1 MSGPRAAE
9 DKAMRPLN
17 RIPVGEIMSR
27 DVIAVRDDM
36 TLQEVATFLT
46 ENQISG
52 APVEDSEGRLVGVVS
67 LSDVARA
74 TSEQSRLEP
83 ERPRSERPQI
93 PDYYLRGWERRLTV
107 EEFES
112 FQVEEPGLLV
122 SEIMTPRIHSVDES
136 TAVAEAAKIMREAHI
151 HRVLI
156 TRRNRVVGI
165 VTTSDLL
172 GLLTGEA

>member
-1 MSGPRAAE
+1 
-9 DKAMRPLN
+9 MRSMN
-17 RIPVGEIMSR
+17 RIPVREIMSR
-27 DVIAVRDDM
+27 EVVMVRDDM

-52 APVEDSEGRLVGVVS
+52 APVEDTEGRLVGVVS

-74 TSEQSRLEP
+74 TAEQPRLEA
-83 ERPRSERPQI
+83 ERPRGERSSV
-93 PDYYLRGWERRLTV
+93 PDYYLRGWERRLTA

-122 SEIMTPRIHSVDES
+122 SEIMTPRVHSVDEATPVS
-136 TAVAEAAKIMREAHI
+136 DAARMMREAHI
-151 HRVLI
+151 HRVLV
-156 TRRNRVVGI
+156 TSHGKVVGI

-172 GLLTGEA
+172 GLLTGEG

>member
-1 MSGPRAAE
+1 
-9 DKAMRPLN
+9 
-17 RIPVGEIMSR
+17 MSR
-27 DVIAVRDDM
+27 DVITVRDDM

-52 APVEDSEGRLVGVVS
+52 APVEDAERRLVGVVS

-74 TSEQSRLEP
+74 TSEQNQMESD
-83 ERPRSERPQI
+83 RPRGQRLPNS
-93 PDYYLRGWERRLTV
+93 DYYIRGWEKKLTV

-122 SEIMTPRIHSVDES
+122 SEIMTPRVYSVDEATPIS
-136 TAVAEAAKIMREAHI
+136 EAARLMREAHI
-151 HRVLI
+151 HRVLV
-156 TRRNRVVGI
+156 TRHGSVVGI

-172 GLLTGEA
+172 ALLIP

>member
-1 MSGPRAAE
+1 MSSVME
-9 DKAMRPLN
+9 DRGMRPAS
-17 RIPVGEIMSR
+17 RTPVREVMSR
-27 DVIAVRDDM
+27 DVITVRDDM

-52 APVEDSEGRLVGVVS
+52 APVEDAERRLVGVVS

-74 TSEQSRLEP
+74 TSEQSQME
-83 ERPRSERPQI
+83 SDRPQGQRL
-93 PDYYLRGWERRLTV
+93 PNSDYYIRGWEKKLTV

-122 SEIMTPRIHSVDES
+122 SEIMTPRVYSVDEATPIS
-136 TAVAEAAKIMREAHI
+136 EAARLMREAHI
-151 HRVLI
+151 HRVLV
-156 TRRNRVVGI
+156 TRHGSVVGI

-172 GLLTGEA
+172 ALLIP

>member
-1 MSGPRAAE
+1 MSSSGVMEERG
-9 DKAMRPLN
+9 MRPMSQ
-17 RIPVGEIMSR
+17 IPVGEIMSR

-52 APVEDSEGRLVGVVS
+52 APVEDAERRLVGVVS

-74 TSEQSRLEP
+74 TSEQFRMEA
-83 ERPRSERPQI
+83 ERPEGQRLPTS
-93 PDYYLRGWERRLTV
+93 DYYIRGWERKLTV

-122 SEIMTPRIHSVDES
+122 SEIMTPRIYSVDEATPVS
-136 TAVAEAAKIMREAHI
+136 EAARMMREAHI
-151 HRVLI
+151 HRVLV
-156 TRRNRVVGI
+156 TSRGRVVGI

-172 GLLTGEA
+172 GLLIP

>member
-1 MSGPRAAE
+1 MSVSGSVRQ
-9 DKAMRPLN
+9 M
-17 RIPVGEIMSR
+17 PVREVMSR
-27 DVIAVRDDM
+27 DVIMVRDDM

-52 APVEDSEGRLVGVVS
+52 APVEDSEGRVVGVVS

-74 TSEQSRLEP
+74 TSEQPRLEGRP
-83 ERPRSERPQI
+83 LTERSQI
-93 PDYYLRGWERRLTV
+93 PDYYLRGWERKLAV

-122 SEIMTPRIHSVDES
+122 SEIMTPRVHSVDEATPVS
-136 TAVAEAAKIMREAHI
+136 AAARMMREAHI
-151 HRVLI
+151 HRVLV
-156 TRRNRVVGI
+156 TRRGKVVGI

-172 GLLTGEA
+172 GLLTGEG

>member
-1 MSGPRAAE
+1 MSSASQV
-9 DKAMRPLN
+9 
-17 RIPVGEIMSR
+17 PVGEVMSR
-27 DVIAVRDDM
+27 DVIMVRDDM

-52 APVEDSEGRLVGVVS
+52 APVEDPEGRLVGVVS

-74 TSEQSRLEP
+74 TSEQPHLEA
-83 ERPRSERPQI
+83 ERPRPSV
-93 PDYYLRGWERRLTV
+93 PDYYLRGWERKLNV
-107 EEFES
+107 EELES

-122 SEIMTPRIHSVDES
+122 SEIMTPRVHSVDEATPVS
-136 TAVAEAAKIMREAHI
+136 DAARMMLEAHI
-151 HRVLI
+151 HRVLV
-156 TRRNRVVGI
+156 TSHGKVVGI

>member
-1 MSGPRAAE
+1 MSSPDVLEVRG
-9 DKAMRPLN
+9 MRPASQ
-17 RIPVGEIMSR
+17 IPVREIMSR

-52 APVEDSEGRLVGVVS
+52 APVEDAERRLVGVVS
-67 LSDVARA
+67 LADVARA

-83 ERPRSERPQI
+83 EPPRSQLLPNS
-93 PDYYLRGWERRLTV
+93 DYYIRGWEGKPAF
-107 EEFES
+107 EEIES

-122 SEIMTPRIHSVDES
+122 SEIMTPRIYSVDEA
-136 TAVAEAAKIMREAHI
+136 TPVAEAARLMREAHI
-151 HRVLI
+151 HRVLVTSRGRI
-156 TRRNRVVGI
+156 VGI

-172 GLLTGEA
+172 GLLIP

>member
-1 MSGPRAAE
+1 ME
-9 DKAMRPLN
+9 DRDMRSAS
-17 RIPVGEIMSR
+17 RIPVREVMSR
-27 DVIAVRDDM
+27 EVISVRDDM

-52 APVEDSEGRLVGVVS
+52 APVEDAERRLVGVVS

-74 TSEQSRLEP
+74 TSEQRQMESDQPQGQRLP
-83 ERPRSERPQI
+83 SSDFYI
-93 PDYYLRGWERRLTV
+93 RGWEKKLTV

-122 SEIMTPRIHSVDES
+122 GEIMTPRVYSVDETTPIS
-136 TAVAEAAKIMREAHI
+136 EAARLMREAHI
-151 HRVLI
+151 HRVLV
-156 TRRNRVVGI
+156 TRHGSVVGI

-172 GLLTGEA
+172 GLLIP

>member
-1 MSGPRAAE
+1 MSSVME
-9 DKAMRPLN
+9 DRGMRPAS
-17 RIPVGEIMSR
+17 RTPVREVMSR
-27 DVIAVRDDM
+27 DVITVRDDM

-52 APVEDSEGRLVGVVS
+52 APVEDAERRLVGVVS

-74 TSEQSRLEP
+74 TSEQNQMESD
-83 ERPRSERPQI
+83 RPRGQRLPNS
-93 PDYYLRGWERRLTV
+93 DYYIRGWEKKLTV

-122 SEIMTPRIHSVDES
+122 SEIMTPRVYSVDEATPIS
-136 TAVAEAAKIMREAHI
+136 EAARLMREAHI
-151 HRVLI
+151 HRVLV
-156 TRRNRVVGI
+156 TRHGSVVGI

-172 GLLTGEA
+172 ALLIP

>member
-1 MSGPRAAE
+1 
-9 DKAMRPLN
+9 MRSVG
-17 RIPVGEIMSR
+17 RIPVREIMSR
-27 DVIAVRDDM
+27 DVIMVRDDM

-52 APVEDSEGRLVGVVS
+52 APVEDAEGRLVGVVS

-74 TSEQSRLEP
+74 TAEQPRLD
-83 ERPRSERPQI
+83 ERPRAERASV
-93 PDYYLRGWERRLTV
+93 PDYYLRGWERRLTA

-122 SEIMTPRIHSVDES
+122 SEIMTPRVHSVDEA
-136 TAVAEAAKIMREAHI
+136 TPVADAARMMREAHI
-151 HRVLI
+151 HRVLV
-156 TRRNRVVGI
+156 TSHGRVVGI

>member
-1 MSGPRAAE
+1 MSSVME
-9 DKAMRPLN
+9 DRGMRPAS
-17 RIPVGEIMSR
+17 RTPVREVMSR
-27 DVIAVRDDM
+27 DVITVRDDM

-52 APVEDSEGRLVGVVS
+52 APVEDAERRLVGVVS

-74 TSEQSRLEP
+74 TSEQNQMESD
-83 ERPRSERPQI
+83 RPQGQRL
-93 PDYYLRGWERRLTV
+93 PNSDYYIRGWEKKLTV

-122 SEIMTPRIHSVDES
+122 SEIMTPRVYSVDEATPIS
-136 TAVAEAAKIMREAHI
+136 EAARLMREAHI
-151 HRVLI
+151 HRVLV
-156 TRRNRVVGI
+156 TRHGSVVGI

-172 GLLTGEA
+172 ALLIP

>member
-1 MSGPRAAE
+1 MSSSGILEERG
-9 DKAMRPLN
+9 MRPMS
-17 RIPVGEIMSR
+17 RIPVREVMSR

-52 APVEDSEGRLVGVVS
+52 APVEDAERRLVGVVS

-74 TSEQSRLEP
+74 TSEQSRLET
-83 ERPRSERPQI
+83 ERPQSQRL
-93 PDYYLRGWERRLTV
+93 PTSDYYIRGWEGKLAV
-107 EEFES
+107 EEAEA

-122 SEIMTPRIHSVDES
+122 SEIMTPRIYSVDEA
-136 TAVAEAAKIMREAHI
+136 TPVAEAARLMREAHI
-151 HRVLI
+151 HRVLV
-156 TRRNRVVGI
+156 TSHGRTVGI

-172 GLLTGEA
+172 GLLIP

>member
-1 MSGPRAAE
+1 MRGPEAVE
-9 DKAMRPLN
+9 GKEMRSVSQT
-17 RIPVGEIMSR
+17 RVREIMSR
-27 DVIAVRDDM
+27 DVVMVRDDM

-52 APVEDSEGRLVGVVS
+52 APVEDTEGRVVGVVS

-74 TSEQSRLEP
+74 TSEQPRL
-83 ERPRSERPQI
+83 SERPLAERAPA
-93 PDYYLRGWERRLTV
+93 PDYYLRGWERKLAV

-122 SEIMTPRIHSVDES
+122 SEIMTPRVHSVDEA
-136 TAVAEAAKIMREAHI
+136 TPVPDAARMMREAHI
-151 HRVLI
+151 HRVLV
-156 TRRNRVVGI
+156 TSHGKVVGI

>member
-1 MSGPRAAE
+1 MSSPGVMEERGL
-9 DKAMRPLN
+9 RPMSQ
-17 RIPVGEIMSR
+17 IPVREIMSR

-52 APVEDSEGRLVGVVS
+52 APVEDAERRLVGVVS

-74 TSEQSRLEP
+74 TSEQSRMET
-83 ERPRSERPQI
+83 ERPLSQRLPTS
-93 PDYYLRGWERRLTV
+93 DYYIRGWERRLTA
-107 EEFES
+107 EELEG

-122 SEIMTPRIHSVDES
+122 SEIMTPRIYSVDEATPAS
-136 TAVAEAAKIMREAHI
+136 EAARMMREAHI
-151 HRVLI
+151 HRVLV
-156 TRRNRVVGI
+156 TSHGRMVGI

-172 GLLTGEA
+172 GLLVP

>member
-1 MSGPRAAE
+1 MSKPGAVEGSP
-9 DKAMRPLN
+9 MRSLSQIQV
-17 RIPVGEIMSR
+17 REVMSR
-27 DVIAVRDDM
+27 DVIMVRDDM

-74 TSEQSRLEP
+74 TSEQSHLDA
-83 ERPRSERPQI
+83 ERPRSERSSI

-107 EEFES
+107 EELES

-122 SEIMTPRIHSVDES
+122 SEIMTPRVHSVD
-136 TAVAEAAKIMREAHI
+136 AATPVSGAARMMREAHI
-151 HRVLI
+151 HRVLV
-156 TRRNRVVGI
+156 TSHGKVVGI

>member
-1 MSGPRAAE
+1 MRGPGAAE
-9 DKAMRPLN
+9 GKAMRPVS

-52 APVEDSEGRLVGVVS
+52 APVEDAEGRLVGVVS

-74 TSEQSRLEP
+74 TSEQSLLEP
-83 ERPRSERPQI
+83 ERPRAERAQV
-93 PDYYLRGWERRLTV
+93 PDYYIRGWERRLTV
-107 EEFES
+107 EEFEA

-122 SEIMTPRIHSVDES
+122 SEIMTPRIHSVDEGEP
-136 TAVAEAAKIMREAHI
+136 VAEAARMMREAHI
-151 HRVLI
+151 HRVLV
-156 TRRNRVVGI
+156 TRRGKVVGI

>member
-1 MSGPRAAE
+1 MSPVKE
-9 DKAMRPLN
+9 SEMRPVS
-17 RIPVGEIMSR
+17 RIPVREVMSR
-27 DVIAVRDDM
+27 DVIVVRDDM

-52 APVEDSEGRLVGVVS
+52 APVEDAEGRLVGVVS

-74 TSEQSRLEP
+74 TSEQPQIEA
-83 ERPRSERPQI
+83 ERPRTERPSV

-122 SEIMTPRIHSVDES
+122 SEIMTPRVHSVD
-136 TAVAEAAKIMREAHI
+136 AATPVSDAARMMREAHI
-151 HRVLI
+151 HRVLV
-156 TRRNRVVGI
+156 TSRGKVVGI

>member
-1 MSGPRAAE
+1 MSSSEVME
-9 DKAMRPLN
+9 DRGMRPTSQ
-17 RIPVGEIMSR
+17 IPVRDIMSR
-27 DVIAVRDDM
+27 EVITVRDDM

-52 APVEDSEGRLVGVVS
+52 APVEDAERRLVGVVS

-74 TSEQSRLEP
+74 TSEQNRLESD
-83 ERPRSERPQI
+83 RPRGQRLPSSDFYI
-93 PDYYLRGWERRLTV
+93 RGWEKKLTV

-122 SEIMTPRIHSVDES
+122 SEIMTPRVYSVDEATPVS
-136 TAVAEAAKIMREAHI
+136 EAARMMREAHI
-151 HRVLI
+151 HRVLV
-156 TRRNRVVGI
+156 TSHGRVVGI

-172 GLLTGEA
+172 ALLIP

>member
-1 MSGPRAAE
+1 MSGPEAAE
-9 DKAMRPLN
+9 GRPKRSLG
-17 RIPVGEIMSR
+17 RIPVREVMSR
-27 DVIAVRDDM
+27 DVIMVRDDM

-52 APVEDSEGRLVGVVS
+52 APVEDAEGRLVGVVS

-74 TSEQSRLEP
+74 TSEQPHLEA
-83 ERPRSERPQI
+83 ERPRSERPPV
-93 PDYYLRGWERRLTV
+93 PDYYLRGWERRLAA
-107 EEFES
+107 EELES

-122 SEIMTPRIHSVDES
+122 SEIMTPRIHSVDEATPVS
-136 TAVAEAAKIMREAHI
+136 AAARMMREAHI
-151 HRVLI
+151 HRVLV
-156 TRRNRVVGI
+156 TGRGKVVGI